1 MTATTRQALQSALE
15 PHGLRVRGG
24 WIPDATDALPELP
37 GGDRAVVVWM
47 VGVAG
52 SDFWPHFKASTF
64 YQDGQP
70 DPLDRWSAAIGSTLA
85 TCWGGSALFPFEGPP
100 YHPFQRWAD
109 RSEDTRPS
117 PLMLRMH
124 PRFGLWHAYRFAL
137 AMPELD
143 REDAKAL
150 QQESSDRLAASTMPS
165 LCAQCS
171 GQPCL
176 SACPVNAFTGTRYRV
191 DACTDHLH
199 AQPQGACMQ
208 QGCLSRNACPQGSG
222 HRYTPE
228 HAVFHMLAF
237 AKNH

>member
-1 MTATTRQALQSALE
+1 MTAITRQALQAALD

-24 WIPDATDALPELP
+24 WVPEASDALRALP
-37 GGDRAVVVWM
+37 GGAPVAVVWM

-52 SDFWPHFKASTF
+52 SDFWPHFKESRI

-70 DPLDRWSAAIGSTLA
+70 DPLDRWSAAIGNNLA
-85 TCWGGSALFPFEGPP
+85 AEWGGCALFPFEGPP

-109 RSEDTRPS
+109 HSEDTRPS

-124 PRFGLWHAYRFAL
+124 PRYGLWHAYRFAL
-137 AMPELD
+137 ALPELD
-143 REDAKAL
+143 SADDVAL
-150 QQESSDRLAASTMPS
+150 QQESAIRLAGSAAPS

-176 SACPVNAFTGTRYRV
+176 SACPASAFTGSDYRV
-191 DACTDHLH
+191 EACAAHLH
-199 AQPQGACMQ
+199 AQPKGACMQ
-208 QGCLSRNACPQGSG
+208 QGCLARNACPQGSG
-222 HRYTPE
+222 YRYTPE